1 MIYDKQVDGG
11 ISPTDRYSQ
20 RFWEGSCLMACGNK
34 WLEQVQSEHST
45 SDNGHGGYRKASIV
59 IPELGI
65 AGGAGPE
72 DTYLQRKW
80 QP

>member
-1 MIYDKQVDGG
+1 
-11 ISPTDRYSQ
+11 
-20 RFWEGSCLMACGNK
+20 MACGNK